1 MSFFC
6 CFAENYDAYFFCN
19 LFYINIITIINA
31 NNDRFAVLC
40 NRYFS
45 ACGWRF
51 IRCQFVA
58 DVKEN
63 PGGFPVTVKYRRPYA
78 STVVTDS
85 ILCIVA
91 AIWRG
96 CRKFESCT

>member
-6 CFAENYDAYFFCN
+6 CFAENCDAYFF
-19 LFYINIITIINA
+19 LINNYFTLLLLLINA
-31 NNDRFAVLC
+31 NNNRFAVLC
-40 NRYFS
+40 NRYFL

-51 IRCQFVA
+51 IWCQFVA
-58 DVKEN
+58 DVKKN

-78 STVVTDS
+78 TVVTDS
-85 ILCIVA
+85 ILYIVA